1 MHALCRFFLEHSG
14 PSQHEGDRDMLPF
27 IVGTAELFELFVARW
42 LEARLPERYRLRR
55 QERVD
60 ITKSGSIQF
69 VIDLVIEDH
78 ATGRA
83 LAILD
88 TKYKDVSQPSSQDIS
103 QVVAY
108 AEAKGCE
115 RAALVYPKAPSG
127 QAPFDVGRKR
137 ITPLVFDLEQNV
149 PVAGE
154 AFLTELLAMLGDGG
168 GSSA

>member
-1 MHALCRFFLEHSG
+1 MQTNTATTPFGRRPMSLG
-14 PSQHEGDRDMLPF
+14 MIASQVAAQNAPPDATVHKWHVFRD
-27 IVGTAELFELFVARW
+27 IK
-42 LEARLPERYRLRR
+42 EARLAL
-55 QERVD
+55 
-60 ITKSGSIQF
+60 G
-69 VIDLVIEDH
+69 
-78 ATGRA
+78 ATDRA

-137 ITPLVFDLEQNV
+137 ITPLVFDLEQDV
-149 PVAGE
+149 PAAGE
-154 AFLTELLAMLGDGG
+154 AFLTELMTMLGDGG